1 MSISYNYFLPTNI
14 YGTLRIT
21 DLSFAGY
28 TAVNANIYCQRN
40 INCDGQLQCGQFHSL
55 GTSYFDQV
63 PTCIT
68 NATTATQLTNLQTV
82 QNLLTAGG
90 YITLSQAIDGVHV
103 SILPFTAIQ
112 TINNNLVITNPTITT
127 SKTTIS
133 QNSTTGQCIFTNQG
147 NTAGAFLFIGYNGAT
162 AINLLSITSLLC
174 SITSTQINLNAINAN
189 SLVCITTATFNGNY
203 PTTTLGNNGGLN
215 NNEFAT
221 VGYVK
226 SIGGTSIL
234 SLNNTWTGTNTF
246 QVPIVTSGA
255 SITTGT
261 IPALSIVNNS
271 LTNTQMATGFLLVT
285 TNSQTFSGVK
295 TLSSLL
301 NTTGITDTVSISS
314 PLISGGYFQAT
325 GTSTTTLNNTSITGT
340 LYTNNINTSASTSL
354 NINIGS
360 TSIPAGT
367 SANSGLLVGWNNSAG
382 NGETDFTN
390 YAQGGTTANPSG
402 GGFQF
407 GSISNNLAYRALCA
421 MNPYSNQ
428 GFWLFSNC
436 GRLRIDDRN
445 GGAFWWSQSQEG
457 SQMLCSVNG
466 ISTSYTVGCANS
478 SGVGS
483 TCLTVNTTAV
493 TIAPPLNTSSTIT
506 STGVI
511 SAPSYTATNSGGTS
525 NFWGIQTGN
534 ANISGTLTT
543 ANITAQGLTTFNTN
557 HPTTNL
563 GNNISTN
570 TTQYATVGFVNANSG
585 TSLLSSNNIWTGTN
599 AFTQRYISVGNQT
612 APVTIGNGNGNIAN
626 TNIGDPSSLSTIS
639 ATGGNICV
647 SIPISGS
654 MYNATG
660 SSNICVGGSSASLLT
675 TGNSNTFIGSGCGQT
690 ITTASNNTIL
700 GAGAWSTGTAN
711 FSNCT
716 VLGANAPPP
725 VANNSIVIGSS
736 AETLYVA
743 GASQLNNSLLFG
755 TTVCSGD
762 VLQINKQT
770 KRFHTSYTLGV
781 LNVINNPLP
790 YMILFTPAAGMSFQ
804 FPPPSATNSGQTF
817 ILRKDNAGVGSV
829 TFSCS
834 GTPAVWV
841 PLNSGTANTSLTITT
856 IWQFTIYS
864 TGTLYLTIA

>member
-14 YGTLRIT
+14 YGTLRVT
-21 DLSFAGY
+21 DLSFVGY

-68 NATTATQLTNLQTV
+68 NASTATQLTNLQTV
-82 QNLLTAGG
+82 QNLLTTGA
-90 YITLSQAIDGVHV
+90 YITLTQAIDGVHISV
-103 SILPFTAIQ
+103 LPFTAVQ
-112 TINNNLVITNPTITT
+112 TINNNLIITNSTTTT

-133 QNSTTGQCIFTNQG
+133 QNATTGQCIFTNQG
-147 NTAGAFLFIGYNGAT
+147 NVAGAFLFIGYNGAT

-174 SITSTQINLNAINAN
+174 SITSTQINLNAVNAN
-189 SLVCITTATFNGNY
+189 SLVCSTTATFNGNY

-234 SLNNTWTGTNTF
+234 GLNNTWTGTNTF
-246 QVPIVTSGA
+246 QVPVVTSGA
-255 SITTGT
+255 SIATGT
-261 IPALSIVNNS
+261 IPALSLVNNS
-271 LTNTQMATGFLLVT
+271 LTNTQIATGFLLVT
-285 TNSQTFSGVK
+285 TNSQTFTGVK

-325 GTSTTTLNNTSITGT
+325 GTGTTTLNNTSITGI
-340 LYTNNINTSASTSL
+340 LYTNNISTSASTSL
-354 NINIGS
+354 SINIGS

-367 SANSGLLVGWNNSAG
+367 NANSGLLIGWNNTAG
-382 NGETDFTN
+382 NGEIDFTN
-390 YAQGGTTANPSG
+390 LAQGGG

-407 GSISNNLAYRALCA
+407 GIISNTISYRALCTI
-421 MNPYSNQ
+421 NPYSNQ

-466 ISTSYTVGCANS
+466 ISTSYTVGCTNS
-478 SGVGS
+478 AGVGS

-506 STGVI
+506 STGII

-534 ANISGTLTT
+534 ANISGTLST

-557 HPTTNL
+557 HPTTSL

-612 APVTIGNGNGNIAN
+612 APVTIGNGNGNIGN

-654 MYNATG
+654 MYNTTG

-690 ITTASNNTIL
+690 ITTGSNNTII
-700 GAGAWSTGTAN
+700 GASAWSTGTAN

-716 VLGANAPPP
+716 CIGQNCDPPN
-725 VANNSIVIGSS
+725 ANNSIVLGTVND
-736 AETLYVA
+736 TLFVN
-743 GASQLNNSLLFG
+743 GASNLNNSLLYG
-755 TTVCSGD
+755 TTVCSGSIFQ
-762 VLQINKQT
+762 VNNQI
-770 KRFHTSYTLGV
+770 KRFHTTYTAAV
-781 LNVINNPLP
+781 VNTITNPLP
-790 YMILFTPAAGMSFQ
+790 YMILFTPIAGMSFIL
-804 FPPPSATNSGQTF
+804 PVPSATNAGQTF
-817 ILRKDNAGVGSV
+817 ILRKLAAGAGSTTFTV
-829 TFSCS
+829 T
-834 GTPAVWV
+834 GNLAVWV
-841 PLNSGTANTSLTITT
+841 PLNTGTANTSLTITT
-856 IWQFTIYS
+856 VWQFTIYS

>member
-14 YGTLRIT
+14 YGTLRVT
-21 DLSFAGY
+21 DLSFVGY

-68 NATTATQLTNLQTV
+68 NATTSTQLTNLQTV
-82 QNLLTAGG
+82 QNLLTTGG
-90 YITLSQAIDGVHV
+90 YITLTQAIDGVHI
-103 SILPFTAIQ
+103 STLPFTTIQ
-112 TINNNLVITNPTITT
+112 TINNNLIITNSITTT

-133 QNSTTGQCIFTNQG
+133 QNATTGQCIFTNQG
-147 NTAGAFLFIGYNGAT
+147 NVAGAFLFIGYNGAT

-174 SITSTQINLNAINAN
+174 SITSTQINLNAVNAN
-189 SLVCITTATFNGNY
+189 SLVCSTTATFNGNY

-226 SIGGTSIL
+226 SIGGSSIL
-234 SLNNTWTGTNTF
+234 TLNNIWTGTNTF
-246 QVPIVTSGA
+246 QVPIITSGA
-255 SITTGT
+255 SISSNT
-261 IPALSIVNNS
+261 IPALSLVNNS
-271 LTNTQMATGFLLVT
+271 LTNSQMATGFLLVT

-301 NTTGITDTVSISS
+301 NTTGITDTVSVSS

-325 GTSTTTLNNTSITGT
+325 GASTSTLNNTSITGT
-340 LYTNNINTSASTSL
+340 LYVDNINTSASTSL

-360 TSIPAGT
+360 TSIPGGS
-367 SANSGLLVGWNNSAG
+367 SAKSGLLIGWNNTAST
-382 NGETDFTN
+382 GETDFTN

-407 GSISNNLAYRALCA
+407 GTISNNLAYRALCA

-445 GGAFWWSQSQEG
+445 GGAFWWGQSQEG
-457 SQMLCSVNG
+457 PQMICSVNG
-466 ISTSYTVGCANS
+466 ISTSCTIGCGNA

-506 STGVI
+506 STGII
-511 SAPSYTATNSGGTS
+511 SAPSFTATNSGGTS
-525 NFWGIQTGN
+525 NFWGLQTGN
-534 ANISGTLTT
+534 ANISGTLST

-570 TTQYATVGFVNANSG
+570 TTQYATVGFVNANSS
-585 TSLLSSNNIWTGTN
+585 TTLLTSNNIWTGQN
-599 AFTQRYISVGNQT
+599 AFTQRFISVGNAT
-612 APVTIGNGNGNIAN
+612 ASVTIGNGNGNISN
-626 TNIGDPSSLSTIS
+626 VNIGDPLSLGTIS
-639 ATGGNICV
+639 ASGSNICISSPLSNSMYVATGGNNIC
-647 SIPISGS
+647 I
-654 MYNATG
+654 G
-660 SSNICVGGSSASLLT
+660 SSSGTLLS
-675 TGNSNTFIGSGCGQT
+675 TGTDNVILGNGCGQT
-690 ITTASNNTIL
+690 ITTGTDNIIIGNST
-700 GAGAWSTGTAN
+700 WSTGGN

-716 VLGANAPPP
+716 VLGRAGPPT
-725 VANNSIVIGSS
+725 GSNL
-736 AETLYVA
+736 A
-743 GASQLNNSLLFG
+743 LLSSNTQTAYMQGQAVVQG
-755 TTVCSGD
+755 TF
-762 VLQINKQT
+762 LQVNQQI
-770 KRFHTSYTLGV
+770 KRLHVSYTLGAV
-781 LNVINNPLP
+781 TVISNPLP
-790 YMILFTPAAGMSFQ
+790 YMILFTPTAGMSFL
-804 FPPPSATNSGQTF
+804 FPVPSATNSGQTF
-817 ILRKDNAGVGSV
+817 ILRKDNAGAGSV

-834 GTPAVWV
+834 GNPAVWV

-856 IWQFTIYS
+856 VWQFTIYS